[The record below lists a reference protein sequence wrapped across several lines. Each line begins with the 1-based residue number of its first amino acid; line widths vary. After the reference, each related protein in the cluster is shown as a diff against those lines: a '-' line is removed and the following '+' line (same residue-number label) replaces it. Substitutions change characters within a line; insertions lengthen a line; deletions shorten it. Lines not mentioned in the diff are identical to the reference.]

1 MRNSIPLKQISGH
14 GCDIARKTGVI
25 QNWGQSICP
34 AAVTLIHAHHVHPCR
49 QRFVRDAQ
57 HVLRFARTFKA
68 VDGKYGQNLFAVVL
82 PMALAKNFDVG
93 LDLYKAL
100 FRRRK
105 RNFSGQEKRRRDPS
119 IEAEEASR
127 VIKEHAA
134 KQRMTI
140 RVPEETLK
148 ALIAEWQRLNP
159 KAPAEISFQV
169 GDRVVGSMKIAAC
182 AYFGDTCCA

>member
-1 MRNSIPLKQISGH
+1 MEN
-14 GCDIARKTGVI
+14 
-25 QNWGQSICP
+25 
-34 AAVTLIHAHHVHPCR
+34 
-49 QRFVRDAQ
+49 
-57 HVLRFARTFKA
+57 
-68 VDGKYGQNLFAVVL
+68 
-82 PMALAKNFDVG
+82 
-93 LDLYKAL
+93 
-100 FRRRK
+100 
-105 RNFSGQEKRRRDPS
+105 ERRRDPS